1 MPKVR
6 VPRIR
11 VRRRSSP
18 RVESSRASRDSLS
31 RSLSSSNPAR
41 CGPDNPSQDILSP
54 VSLSR
59 GRVSPV
65 SRTRDNSLSRGRIGH
80 ARALVRV
87 PPLVL
92 SQAPQRARVQR
103 PPPGRAHPALRLSSR
118 ALRARACRVRA
129 RRVRTLNR
137 IRALSRSRISSTRCR
152 MLRTSRVTSS
162 RGKVSPANSR
172 ARSRS
177 RTSLS
182 RVSTRPV
189 NRSSSS
195 SRTVLRIITFRTAV
209 LLRVRTIRTSR
220 TRISNTPSQTPR
232 MRSTGS
238 LRRQHPGSAIRR
250 MQTVRL
256 PSTSPRSR
264 SARSLRL
271 PPGGA

>member
-1 MPKVR
+1 M
-6 VPRIR
+6 PRIR

-103 PPPGRAHPALRLSSR
+103 PHPALRLSSR
-118 ALRARACRVRA
+118 VLRARACRVRA
-129 RRVRTLNR
+129 RRVRTPNR
-137 IRALSRSRISSTRCR
+137 IRALSRDRISSTRCR
-152 MLRTSRVTSS
+152 MLQTSRVTRS
-162 RGKVSPANSR
+162 RDRVSPTNSR

-195 SRTVLRIITFRTAV
+195 SRTTLRIITFRTAV

-220 TRISNTPSQTPR
+220 TRISNTPSQTLR

-271 PPGGA
+271 PLGGA

>member
-1 MPKVR
+1 M
-6 VPRIR
+6 PRIR

-18 RVESSRASRDSLS
+18 RVESSRASRDSPS
-31 RSLSSSNPAR
+31 HSLSSSNPVR
-41 CGPDNPSQDILSP
+41 RGPDNPSQDILSP

-92 SQAPQRARVQR
+92 SQAPQRARVRR

-118 ALRARACRVRA
+118 VLRARAGRIRA
-129 RRVRTLNR
+129 LNR
-137 IRALSRSRISSTRCR
+137 IRALSRGRISSTRCR
-152 MLRTSRVTSS
+152 TLRTSRVTSS